1 MGLYGLQD
9 LDLSKQGVIGEMDL
23 ANIVSLQSLIRRR
36 RIEPALPVSERAI
49 YENFAI
55 EERVADARLQRYG
68 SALGHTS
75 LPDLNT
81 FWQQHRTRYLDE
93 HQFVE
98 KDEGT
103 VPDTFD
109 AKINRLNLWDG
120 IDDNV
125 VLYRLEEVTWAL
137 KGSSV
142 DQAELERSVREATAQ
157 PGPMPDTART
167 LLQRVVDEWN
177 DRRNLYPSF
186 ATTADEVAALLVEPD
201 WANRLR
207 DHLGLGHLNPVSNP
221 PIAVLLMRYT
231 VKEVRSARAARTQG
245 FCIPT
250 VLDGTLNPCFFPTP
264 ARSGTAGAVY
274 EQGRAVNLAP
284 AHTESDYSM
293 GLELVHSYLDYRPEH
308 IVRWGLISRPHQ
320 ADLAQW
326 RRWHLNWL
334 QLNCDRDDFACEL
347 NHV

>member
-1 MGLYGLQD
+1 MNMAD
-9 LDLSKQGVIGEMDL
+9 V
-23 ANIVSLQSLIRRR
+23 VSLQTLIRTRR
-36 RIEPALPVSERAI
+36 TDPVLSAEERAV

-55 EERVADARLQRYG
+55 EERVVDARLQHYG
-68 SALGHTS
+68 RALRQASMLG
-75 LPDLNT
+75 LDA

-98 KDEGT
+98 KDDGA
-103 VPDTFD
+103 VPDTFNV
-109 AKINRLNLWDG
+109 ALNGSNFWTG

-125 VLYRLEEVTWAL
+125 ALYRLEQVSWAL

-142 DQAELERSVREATAQ
+142 DQIELERSIHEANAKS
-157 PGPMPDTART
+157 GPMPDTART

-186 ATTADEVAALLVEPD
+186 ATTADEVVDLLAEPD

-207 DHLGLGHLNPVSNP
+207 DHLGLGHLNPAPGHTEV
-221 PIAVLLMRYT
+221 VLLMRYT
-231 VKEVRSARAARTQG
+231 VKEVLAARAARTQG

-250 VLDGTLNPCFFPTP
+250 VLDGTPNPWFFPTP
-264 ARSGTAGAVY
+264 ARAGTEGAVY

-284 AHTESDYSM
+284 ARTESDYSM
-293 GLELVHSYLDYRPEH
+293 GLELIHSYLDYRPEH
-308 IVRWGLISRPHQ
+308 IVRWGVVSGARRAHI
-320 ADLAQW
+320 AQR
-326 RRWHLNWL
+326 RRWHLSWL

-347 NHV
+347 SDV

>member
-1 MGLYGLQD
+1 MNMAD
-9 LDLSKQGVIGEMDL
+9 V
-23 ANIVSLQSLIRRR
+23 VSLQTLIRTRR
-36 RIEPALPVSERAI
+36 TDPSLPTEECAV

-55 EERVADARLQRYG
+55 EERVVDTRLQHYG
-68 SALGHTS
+68 RALRNAS
-75 LPDLNT
+75 MCDLGA
-81 FWQQHRTRYLDE
+81 FRQQHRTRYLDE

-98 KDEGT
+98 KDDGA
-103 VPDTFD
+103 VPDTFNV
-109 AKINRLNLWDG
+109 ALNGSNFWTG

-125 VLYRLEEVTWAL
+125 VLYRLEQVSWAL

-142 DQAELERSVREATAQ
+142 DQAELERSVRDANAK
-157 PGPMPDTART
+157 PDPMPDTART

-177 DRRNLYPSF
+177 DRRNLFPSF
-186 ATTADEVAALLVEPD
+186 ATTSDEVADLLAEPD

-207 DHLGLGHLNPVSNP
+207 DHLGLGHLNPAP
-221 PIAVLLMRYT
+221 GRTEAVLLMRYT
-231 VKEVRSARAARTQG
+231 VKEVRAAKAARIQG

-250 VLDGTLNPCFFPTP
+250 VLDGTLNPWFFPTP
-264 ARSGTAGAVY
+264 ARAGTEGAVY

-284 AHTESDYSM
+284 ANSESDYRM
-293 GLELVHSYLDYRPEH
+293 GLELIHSYLDYRPEH

-320 ADLAQW
+320 ADLAQQ
-326 RRWHLNWL
+326 RRWHLSWL